1 MIKQIIKD
9 HFFLSQKSTAVS
21 QDDLY
26 IKDDLLDTIKAHQD
40 NCVGMAANM
49 IGINKRIIII
59 KLGMMKMIMFNPVLI
74 NKAYPYETYE
84 GCLSLDGVRK
94 TVRYKNIEVEYY
106 DAKWHKQKIKL
117 SGLSA
122 QICLHEMDHLEGII
136 I

>member
-1 MIKQIIKD
+1 MIKKIVRDQM
-9 HFFLSQKSTAVS
+9 FLSLKATLATKK
-21 QDDLY
+21 DL
-26 IKDDLLDTIKAHQD
+26 DVANDLSDTINVHD
-40 NCVGMAANM
+40 NCIGMAANM

-59 KLGMMKMIMFNPVLI
+59 KLGMMKIIMFNPVLI

-106 DAKWHKQKIKL
+106 DAKWNKQKIKL

>member
-1 MIKQIIKD
+1 M
-9 HFFLSQKSTAVS
+9 FLSLKATLATKK
-21 QDDLY
+21 DL
-26 IKDDLLDTIKAHQD
+26 DVANDLSDTINVHD
-40 NCVGMAANM
+40 NCIGMAANM

-59 KLGMMKMIMFNPVLI
+59 KLGMMNIIMFNPVLI
-74 NKAYPYETYE
+74 SKAYPYETYE

-94 TVRYKNIEVEYY
+94 TVRYKNIDVEYY
-106 DAKWHKQKIKL
+106 DAKWNKQKIKL

>member
-1 MIKQIIKD
+1 MIKKIVRDQM
-9 HFFLSQKSTAVS
+9 FLSLKATLATRK
-21 QDDLY
+21 DL
-26 IKDDLLDTIKAHQD
+26 DVANDLSDTINVHD
-40 NCVGMAANM
+40 NCIGMAANM

-74 NKAYPYETYE
+74 NNAYPYETYE

>member
-1 MIKQIIKD
+1 MIKKIVRDQM
-9 HFFLSQKSTAVS
+9 FLSLKATLATKK
-21 QDDLY
+21 DL
-26 IKDDLLDTIKAHQD
+26 DVANDLSDTINVHD
-40 NCVGMAANM
+40 NCIGMAANM

-117 SGLSA
+117 SGPSA

>member
-1 MIKQIIKD
+1 MIKKIVRDQM
-9 HFFLSQKSTAVS
+9 FLSLKATLATKK
-21 QDDLY
+21 DL
-26 IKDDLLDTIKAHQD
+26 DVANDLSDTINVHD
-40 NCVGMAANM
+40 NCIGMAANM

-84 GCLSLDGVRK
+84 GCLSLDG
-94 TVRYKNIEVEYY
+94 EYY

>member
-1 MIKQIIKD
+1 MIKKIVRDQM
-9 HFFLSQKSTAVS
+9 FLSLKATLATRK
-21 QDDLY
+21 DL
-26 IKDDLLDTIKAHQD
+26 DVANDLSDTINVHD
-40 NCVGMAANM
+40 NCIGMAANM

-122 QICLHEMDHLEGII
+122 QIFLHEMDHLEGII

>member
-1 MIKQIIKD
+1 MIKKIVRDQM
-9 HFFLSQKSTAVS
+9 FLSLKATLATRK
-21 QDDLY
+21 DL
-26 IKDDLLDTIKAHQD
+26 DVANDLSDTINVHD
-40 NCVGMAANM
+40 NCIGMAANM

-106 DAKWHKQKIKL
+106 DAKWHKHKIKL

>member
-1 MIKQIIKD
+1 MIKKIVRDQM
-9 HFFLSQKSTAVS
+9 FLSLKATLATRK
-21 QDDLY
+21 DL
-26 IKDDLLDTIKAHQD
+26 DVANDLSDTINVHD
-40 NCVGMAANM
+40 NCIGMAANM

-106 DAKWHKQKIKL
+106 DAKWHKQKI
-117 SGLSA
+117 
-122 QICLHEMDHLEGII
+122 
-136 I
+136 

>member
-1 MIKQIIKD
+1 MIKKIVRDQM
-9 HFFLSQKSTAVS
+9 FLSLKATLATKK
-21 QDDLY
+21 DLD
-26 IKDDLLDTIKAHQD
+26 IANDLSDTINVHD
-40 NCVGMAANM
+40 NCIGMAANM

-117 SGLSA
+117 SGLLA

>member
-1 MIKQIIKD
+1 MIRKIVRDQM
-9 HFFLSQKSTAVS
+9 FLSLKATLATKK
-21 QDDLY
+21 DL
-26 IKDDLLDTIKAHQD
+26 DVANDLSDTINVHD
-40 NCVGMAANM
+40 NCIGMAANM

-59 KLGMMKMIMFNPVLI
+59 KLGMMNIIMFNPVLI

-84 GCLSLDGVRK
+84 GCLSLDGLRK

-106 DAKWHKQKIKL
+106 DTKWQKQKIKL